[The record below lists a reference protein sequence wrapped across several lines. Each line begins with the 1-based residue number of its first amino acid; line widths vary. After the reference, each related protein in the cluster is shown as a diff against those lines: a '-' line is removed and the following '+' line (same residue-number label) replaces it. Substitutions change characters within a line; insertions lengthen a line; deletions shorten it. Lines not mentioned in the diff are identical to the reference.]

1 LSKLINAVA
10 AAAVGIALLAGCTSG
25 QLGAEPTTQVAN
37 VQNGTSLQFAVG
49 TANFA
54 GTVYLNTLETFR
66 QANGLSATLYNTPS
80 ITGPAGFLVP
90 INAFTQPGGPA
101 NTGGVNDTDAGTS
114 SITGTPPTQPGTTAV
129 VTTFNQNGGAFAYG
143 FAPDNSNTA
152 GSATFTQYRSPFFV
166 AAASQRPFLLGP
178 PVTPDT
184 HSGTYPTG
192 FVGFS
197 SGFVAFAVTP
207 VAGQYTLTV
216 TVPGNLPGS
225 APIAVKTTIGTLT
238 NTAGLPTIAAPTV
251 TPTVGGG
258 ASFAV
263 VPQPAGATNQVLYV
277 RNMTQGTYYSFDA
290 TGGGTFVLSAT
301 AGGTDPGGAPKKPF
315 ATGDNIRAYVVA
327 ANYDIIGLSSVKNAQ
342 QSPAFPAQADITASP
357 STNATAL

>member
-25 QLGAEPTTQVAN
+25 QLGAEPTTQVVN
-37 VQNGTSLQFAVG
+37 VQNTTVLQFAVG

-66 QANGLSATLYNTPS
+66 QTNGLSATLYNTPS
-80 ITGPAGFLVP
+80 ITGPAGFVV
-90 INAFTQPGGPA
+90 ASPA
-101 NTGGVNDTDAGTS
+101 PTTNTDFGTNHIS
-114 SITGTPPTQPGTTAV
+114 GTPPTQPGTTAI
-129 VTTFNQNGGAFAYG
+129 VTTFNQTGGAFGYG

-152 GSATFTQYRSPFFV
+152 GSATFSQYSSPIFSST
-166 AAASQRPFLLGP
+166 ARPFLLGP

-192 FVGFS
+192 FLGFS

-216 TVPGNLPGS
+216 TVPGNSPGS
-225 APIAVKTTIGTLT
+225 APIAVKTATGTLT
-238 NTAGLPTIAAPTV
+238 NTAGLPTIPAPAI

-263 VPQPAGATNQVLYV
+263 VSQPAGATNQVLYV
-277 RNMTQGTYYSFDA
+277 RNTTQGTYYSFDA

-301 AGGTDPGGAPKKPF
+301 AGGTDPGGSPKKPF

-327 ANYDIIGLSSVKNAQ
+327 ANYNIIGLSSVTNSQ
-342 QSPAFPAQADITASP
+342 QSPTLPAQADITASP
-357 STNATAL
+357 NTNATSL